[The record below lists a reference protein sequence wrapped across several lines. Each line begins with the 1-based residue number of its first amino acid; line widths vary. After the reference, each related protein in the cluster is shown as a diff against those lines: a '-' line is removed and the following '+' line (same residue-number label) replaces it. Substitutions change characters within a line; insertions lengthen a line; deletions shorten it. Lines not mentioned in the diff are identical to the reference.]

1 MAVITRA
8 EWTKIRDRNDVKSGR
23 TKVSIGKTLDAY
35 HAAKTFDARI
45 IKVKALLDAYSKY
58 ANELDMKVPGEK
70 QLAAE
75 IGGKLIKAAK
85 EALDKY
91 QDVVKGAVDLD
102 VNDVLKSSAMMKIF
116 PAFAKKEYSDE
127 NLAFILAVDK
137 RVPPLKIYEEF
148 IPTDA
153 PRQVNLK
160 GPTRIA
166 LEQLAKEED
175 YGKMNFAQARKEIA
189 AMMTNDT
196 VPRFAKSNEYKN
208 LMADIAG
215 IDD

>member
-8 EWTKIRDRNDVKSGR
+8 EWTKIRDRNDVKAGR

-35 HAAKTFDARI
+35 HTAKTFDARI
-45 IKVKALLDAYSKY
+45 AKLKALLDAYSKY
-58 ANELDMKVPGEK
+58 VNELDLKVPGEK

-75 IGGKLIKAAK
+75 IGGKLIRAAK

-91 QDVVKGAVDLD
+91 QDVAKDAVDLD
-102 VNDVLKSSAMMKIF
+102 VDDIIKSSALMKIF
-116 PAFAKKEYSDE
+116 PAFAKKEFSDE

-137 RVPPLKIYEEF
+137 KMPPLKIYEEF
-148 IPTDA
+148 IPTKA

-160 GPTRIA
+160 DPTRVQ
-166 LEQLAKEED
+166 LEKLAKEED

-189 AMMTNDT
+189 AMITIDT
-196 VPRFAKSNEYKN
+196 VRRFAGSNEYKN